1 MMTSIKIVCLLL
13 SIAAICQAVALAW
26 MAETHRRDLQYVR
39 AEMAVVRCDLA
50 RAIQAS
56 PIRKDGTV
64 K

>member
-39 AEMAVVRCDLA
+39 CDLA